1 MRAVVQRVSSA
12 AVKIIEED
20 KEYISGEIGSG
31 LLAFVGITD
40 SDDDADMK
48 YIIDKLIG
56 LRIFEDEQHKMNLSV
71 KDINGSILLVSQFTL
86 YGDARKGKR
95 PSFTDASRPDHAVPL
110 YDKMKNEIEKEG
122 VDLQSGIFGAN
133 MEVQIINDGPVTILL
148 DSKKQF

>member
-12 AVKIIEED
+12 SVRVIEED
-20 KEYISGEIGSG
+20 KNYISGEIGAG

-40 SDDDADMK
+40 SDNEEDLK
-48 YIIDKLIG
+48 YIIDKLLG
-56 LRIFEDEQHKMNLSV
+56 LRIFEDDKHKMNLSV
-71 KDINGSILLVSQFTL
+71 RDIDGSILLVSQFTL

-95 PSFTDASRPDHAVPL
+95 PSFSDAARPDHAVPL
-110 YDKMKNEIEKEG
+110 YEKMKSEIKNEGIN
-122 VDLQSGIFGAN
+122 LQSGIFGAN

>member
-12 AVKIIEED
+12 AVKVIEED
-20 KEYISGEIGSG
+20 KAYLSGEISAG
-31 LLAFVGITD
+31 LLVFVGITD
-40 SDDDADMK
+40 SDDDSDMK

-71 KDINGSILLVSQFTL
+71 RDINGSILLVSQFTL

-95 PSFTDASRPDHAVPL
+95 PSFTDAARPDHAVPL
-110 YDKMKNEIEKEG
+110 YEKMKNEIEKEG
-122 VDLQSGIFGAN
+122 IRLRSGIFGAN
-133 MEVQIINDGPVTILL
+133 MEVQITNDGPVTILL

>member
-1 MRAVVQRVSSA
+1 MRAVIQRVSSA
-12 AVKIIEED
+12 AVKVIEED
-20 KEYISGEIGSG
+20 KEYISGEISAG

-48 YIIDKLIG
+48 YIVDKLIG
-56 LRIFEDEQHKMNLSV
+56 LRIFEDDQNKMNLSV

-95 PSFTDASRPDHAVPL
+95 PSFTDASRPEHAVPI
-110 YDKMKNEIEKEG
+110 YEKMKKTIENEGIN
-122 VDLQSGIFGAN
+122 LQSGIFGAN